1 MSTCLYTL
9 RQFHTAQLFAKR
21 LGSDPSEDRICLMSR
36 LIHRLIHTQHE
47 IRVILD
53 EARCAAL
60 DGGPWTT
67 RTRAHAL
74 LDTLPDQA

>member
-21 LGSDPSEDRICLMSR
+21 QGSDPSEDRICLMSR
-36 LIHRLIHTQHE
+36 LIHTEHE